1 MAIKKHPGFFLLLV
15 IAGLFAFPAESCAQE
30 EVRSWWVKVNPFGL
44 FAGHFQA
51 SYEQAVSNRVSVQMT
66 GAVVRANLE
75 LNTNDLEDLLS
86 INTSLNAVDWIGFL
100 AMPEARVYLSPEVGK
115 GFYLGAFARVRCIER
130 TMTTNFTGIQRR
142 SALGLGAVIGGQFKI
157 SKHVRGDLFLG
168 PQVKSTTT
176 TLGTPTDPTPQFV
189 FGEEEWLPGIRF
201 GMNIGWTP

>member
-1 MAIKKHPGFFLLLV
+1 MAVKKHSGFLLLLL
-15 IAGLFAFPAESCAQE
+15 IAGLFALPAESVAQE
-30 EVRSWWVKVNPFGL
+30 ETRSWWVKVNPFGL
-44 FAGHFQA
+44 FAGQFQA
-51 SYEQAVSNRVSVQMT
+51 SYEQAVSNRISLQMT

-100 AMPEARVYLSPEVGK
+100 AMPEARFYLSPEVGK

-176 TLGTPTDPTPQFV
+176 TLGTPTDPTPPFV

>member
-1 MAIKKHPGFFLLLV
+1 MTIKKHLSFLLPFVIVGFFALPTEAV
-15 IAGLFAFPAESCAQE
+15 AQE
-30 EVRSWWVKVNPFGL
+30 ESRSWWVKSNPFGL
-44 FAGHFQA
+44 FAGQFQV
-51 SYEQAVSNRVSVQMT
+51 SYEQAVSNRISVQMT
-66 GAVVRANLE
+66 GALVRANLE

-142 SALGLGAVIGGQFKI
+142 SALGIGAVIGGQFKI

-176 TLGTPTDPTPQFV
+176 TLGTPDDPTPQFV